1 MQSLRPRP
9 GGSQT
14 ARVPRLSP
22 ALLVAEQTASTLDLS
37 SQAQMVDLQAELGL
51 GCPLDRP

>member
-1 MQSLRPRP
+1 MQSLRPTP
-9 GGSQT
+9 DGSQS

-22 ALLVAEQTASTLDLS
+22 ALLVADETGSTLDLS
-37 SQAQMVDLQAELGL
+37 SQAQVVDLPAELGL